1 MAASTTTTPSSAPPA
16 RGRMTAKMSSGMAIM
31 RTRHAIHKRGVPRS
45 LAAGR
50 FASDEPTM
58 SSVAGVVKP
67 PMVESAGPTTGT
79 ACTPQN
85 ANAMVMSVAMLQGVT
100 KSRQL
105 MRTLTPYSLSDAMS
119 HAPKVNDSRLNTMLY
134 TTAYTTVCGPKI
146 ADSTG

>member
-1 MAASTTTTPSSAPPA
+1 
-16 RGRMTAKMSSGMAIM
+16 MTAKMSSGMATM
-31 RTRHAIHKRGVPRS
+31 RTRHAIHRRGVPRS

-58 SSVAGVVKP
+58 SSVAGVVKL

-85 ANAMVMSVAMLQGVT
+85 ANAMVMSVAMLQGVM

-119 HAPKVNDSRLNTMLY
+119 QAPKVNDSKLNTMLY
-134 TTAYTTVCGPKI
+134 TTAYTTACGPKM
-146 ADSTG
+146 ADNTG